1 MDSAS
6 LPRPFVVVSGLPA
19 SGKTT
24 LAGRLADAL
33 GLPLLDKDDILEALF
48 DALGA
53 GDMAWRQRL
62 SRASDEVLRVAAGRS
77 AGAVLTSFWRH
88 PQVEGE
94 AGTPTHWVAALSSR
108 IVEVYCACP
117 VELALARFQA
127 RIRHPGHNDAIRPAG
142 DLRRKFNDAGARGP
156 LSVGP
161 LIRVDTTA
169 PCDVEAVIAAV
180 RTALQA

>member
-6 LPRPFVVVSGLPA
+6 SPRPFVIVSGLPA

-24 LAGRLADAL
+24 LAAKLAEAL
-33 GLPLLDKDDILEALF
+33 GLPLLDKDDILEALY
-48 DALGA
+48 DGLGV

-62 SRASDEVLRVAAGRS
+62 SRASDEVLRVTAGRS

-88 PQVEGE
+88 PLAQGD
-94 AGTPTHWVAALSSR
+94 AGTPTDWLAALSPR

-127 RIRHPGHNDAIRPAG
+127 RVRHPGHNDAVRPAG
-142 DLRRKFNDAGARGP
+142 DLRRKFNEDAARGP

-161 LIRVDTTA
+161 LVRVDTTA
-169 PCDVEAVIAAV
+169 VCDADAVTAAV
-180 RTALQA
+180 RAALQL